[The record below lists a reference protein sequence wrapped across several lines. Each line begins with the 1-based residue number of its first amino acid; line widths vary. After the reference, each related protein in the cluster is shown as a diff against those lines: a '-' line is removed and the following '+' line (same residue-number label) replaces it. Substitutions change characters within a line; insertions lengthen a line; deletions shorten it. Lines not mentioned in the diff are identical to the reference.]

1 MAKREGIEKL
11 QEKYLIWVLI
21 EDKNARIL
29 MLIIPDK
36 ERASKGKK
44 WGVEHGKEYEISRI
58 VWKRKRK

>member
-11 QEKYLIWVLI
+11 EEKYLIWVLI

-36 ERASKGKK
+36 EKASKGKK
-44 WGVEHGKEYEISRI
+44 WGVEHRKEYEISRI